1 MSGRSL
7 RVVRSALRTAA
18 GRGQNASRPQRA
30 GPAPEPAI
38 DLAEACADLAQVAVR
53 TFPDGSWQ
61 EHACFVLVSS
71 SGGVRT
77 VPFTHPVV
85 TQLLLRLR
93 ALPGFDDKALLE
105 VIGSQ
110 RAELVTLW
118 RIPKPA
124 PAPRAA
130 DPRPAE
136 RIPPTSSAA
145 EFRMPEQRPAPEH
158 DSPVQPRRPT
168 E

>member
-1 MSGRSL
+1 
-7 RVVRSALRTAA
+7 
-18 GRGQNASRPQRA
+18 
-30 GPAPEPAI
+30 
-38 DLAEACADLAQVAVR
+38 VAVR
-53 TFPDGSWQ
+53 TFADGSWQ

-71 SGGVRT
+71 TREVRT

-93 ALPGFDDKALLE
+93 ALPGFDDKQLLE

-118 RIPKPA
+118 RAPKPESA
-124 PAPRAA
+124 SQPA
-130 DPRPAE
+130 DPRPSS
-136 RIPPTSSAA
+136 PPASPAA
-145 EFRMPEQRPAPEH
+145 EFRVPEQRPAPER
-158 DSPVQPRRPT
+158 DSPVQPSRPT

>member
-7 RVVRSALRTAA
+7 RQVVRSALRTAA
-18 GRGQNASRPQRA
+18 GRGQNVPGPHRA
-30 GPAPEPAI
+30 GPAPGI